1 MPTWGEARQW
11 DSVAIGAVVDGLKK
25 SRDTLVWLQQDLEMA
40 AVPTEWV
47 GSAADA
53 ATERLRGEIARLR
66 RIVTAI
72 SAVFTGAADTQV
84 AVEAHQRAM
93 DEAEGLAD
101 GYEFTITGAGEV
113 VRSVRP

>member
-72 SAVFTGAADTQV
+72 PGSSLDQV
-84 AVEAHQRAM
+84 
-93 DEAEGLAD
+93 GLARR
-101 GYEFTITGAGEV
+101 GELTGG
-113 VRSVRP
+113 RSFR